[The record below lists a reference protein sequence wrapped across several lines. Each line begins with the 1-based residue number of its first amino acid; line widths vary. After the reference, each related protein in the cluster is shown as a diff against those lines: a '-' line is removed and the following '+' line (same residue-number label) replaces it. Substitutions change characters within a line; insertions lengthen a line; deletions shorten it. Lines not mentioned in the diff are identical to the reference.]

1 MALANPVMGTSVP
14 APACLGD
21 VIVYIEPGENDAQRD
36 QGHGP
41 EQPCILD
48 FQPCTHHQ
56 IGNRLPA
63 AQSKPPT
70 KKAQMQSL
78 STGDLGEAFCSSA
91 DIPVLSRPQNVS
103 PSKT

>member
-1 MALANPVMGTSVP
+1 MARETQWRWQIRVMGTSVP
-14 APACLGD
+14 RPSMLGD

-56 IGNRLPA
+56 IGNRLPGRAEQA
-63 AQSKPPT
+63 AHQEGPD
-70 KKAQMQSL
+70 AIFEH
-78 STGDLGEAFCSSA
+78 G
-91 DIPVLSRPQNVS
+91 
-103 PSKT
+103 